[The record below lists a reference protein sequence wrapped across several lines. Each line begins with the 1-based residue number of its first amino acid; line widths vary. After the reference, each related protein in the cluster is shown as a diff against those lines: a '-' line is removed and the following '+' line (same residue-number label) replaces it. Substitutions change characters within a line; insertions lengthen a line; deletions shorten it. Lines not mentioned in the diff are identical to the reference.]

1 MTCSR
6 CCGLMVETQVLDME
20 AAYGEMWATSRRCV
34 NCGHVYDVVIE
45 QHRRAQQQNV
55 LLVPSGELDNQE
67 DEVHL
72 GVESFI
78 RRAA

>member
-20 AAYGEMWATSRRCV
+20 GTYGEMWATSRRCV
-34 NCGHVYDVVIE
+34 NCGHVHDAVIE

-55 LLVPSGELDNQE
+55 LVCSSGESDSQD
-67 DEVHL
+67 DEGNL
-72 GVESFI
+72 GTASII